1 MKIIKK
7 IFIVSFLILLLIYVT
22 NITSIPDNIVLF
34 QGENLKLNT
43 VFGLN
48 LENKDNSNSSFE
60 TVQTSTTISSDTS
73 KIGKIDYKLNL
84 FGGIPLKDITVNVIP
99 KTSVVPLGNAVG
111 LKLYTSG
118 VLVVGMSEIEGL
130 DNNKYKPYE
139 NTGIEEGDMIVEANE
154 DTVTCTADLLN
165 TVNSSQG
172 NMVSIKYVRD
182 GETLETSITPVKGSD
197 NKYKLGLWVRDAA
210 AGVGTVSF
218 YEPSTRT
225 FAALGHGIQDV
236 DTGKLLDIAK
246 GDFITTKIVSIVK
259 GKKGSP
265 GKIQGSIENCTVIG
279 EVYKNTEF
287 GVYGKVNNVSALNVD
302 ASKAMEVATRD
313 EIKTGPA
320 KIMCTLEN
328 NKTKEYDVEIEK
340 IYVNNNENNKSML
353 VKVTDK
359 ELIEKTGGIIQGM
372 SGSPIIQNN
381 KVIGALTHVL
391 VNDPQTGYGV
401 FADLMIKQARE
412 IN

>member
-34 QGENLKLNT
+34 QGENIKLKA

-48 LENKDNSNSSFE
+48 LENKDNTNSNFE

-118 VLVVGMSEIEGL
+118 VLVVGMSEIEGI

-139 NTGIEEGDMIVEANE
+139 NTGIEEGDMIIAANE
-154 DTVTCTADLLN
+154 ETVTCTADLLN
-165 TVNSSQG
+165 TVSSSQG
-172 NMVSIKYVRD
+172 NNMSIKYVRN
-182 GETLETSITPVKGSD
+182 GETLTTSITPVKGSD

-218 YEPSTRT
+218 YEPSTKT

-236 DTGKLLDIAK
+236 DTEQLLDIAK
-246 GDFITTKIVSIVK
+246 GDFVTTKIVSIVK

-265 GKIQGSIENCTVIG
+265 R
-279 EVYKNTEF
+279 KNSRF
-287 GVYGKVNNVSALNVD
+287 N
-302 ASKAMEVATRD
+302 R
-313 EIKTGPA
+313 
-320 KIMCTLEN
+320 
-328 NKTKEYDVEIEK
+328 
-340 IYVNNNENNKSML
+340 
-353 VKVTDK
+353 
-359 ELIEKTGGIIQGM
+359 
-372 SGSPIIQNN
+372 
-381 KVIGALTHVL
+381 
-391 VNDPQTGYGV
+391 
-401 FADLMIKQARE
+401 KQYSCGRGL
-412 IN
+412 